1 MKVSQQ
7 HHNSFTPI
15 FPQVLN
21 DWIRGRLPY
30 FECPPFDDGTTI
42 PHGKTKMLGVEQ
54 MFKKISVSTPRPTE
68 MDDIEAAITAVSN
81 ELVPD

>member
-1 MKVSQQ
+1 MTVSPQ
-7 HHNSFTPI
+7 HHGSITPNI
-15 FPQVLN
+15 FSQVLN

-54 MFKKISVSTPRPTE
+54 MFKKISVSTPRRTE
-68 MDDIEAAITAVSN
+68 MDSTEFAIPAVSN
-81 ELVPD
+81 E